1 MGRLFTAFSV
11 GEHFIIA
18 PEPDNATPE
27 PEPTAAK
34 DRLNLVMS
42 AGAFGSGEHE
52 TSASCIEELE
62 QLGNLHGK
70 KVLDLGSGTG
80 ILAIAALKLGAASA
94 LCVDIESRAVETC
107 TYNCKLNQVE
117 AQVQHCCGTI
127 ADIGAAAFDLIIA
140 NIYGDILID
149 VAEALMTY
157 AKPGCTILLSG
168 ILYEYNFDVRQR
180 YQRLGCSVI
189 KNRMLNEFST
199 ILLKSPLA
207 DVCAQR

>member
-1 MGRLFTAFSV
+1 VGRLFTAFPV
-11 GEHFIIA
+11 GE
-18 PEPDNATPE
+18 
-27 PEPTAAK
+27 
-34 DRLNLVMS
+34 RLNIVPEQDAKAPKLDTNPNQTRMDLVMS

-52 TSASCIEELE
+52 TSASCLEELE
-62 QLGNLHGK
+62 LLKNLHGK

-117 AQVQHCCGTI
+117 NQVQHCCGTV
-127 ADIGAAAFDLIIA
+127 ADIGTDSFDLIIA

-149 VAEALMTY
+149 VAAELVAHSR
-157 AKPGCTILLSG
+157 PGSTILLSG

-180 YQRLGCSVI
+180 YQRLGCTVL
-189 KNRMLNEFST
+189 KNRMLDEFST
-199 ILLKSPLA
+199 ILLKREQ
-207 DVCAQR
+207 V